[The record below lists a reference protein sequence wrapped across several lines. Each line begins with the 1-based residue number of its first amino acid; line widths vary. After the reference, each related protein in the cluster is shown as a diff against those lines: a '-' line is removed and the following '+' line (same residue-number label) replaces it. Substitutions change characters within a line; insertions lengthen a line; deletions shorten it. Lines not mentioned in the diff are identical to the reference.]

1 MGVKLVSVEVRD
13 NDIQKALKIF
23 KKRVEASGH
32 IKELKA
38 RRYYKKP
45 SVVKRENKNKV
56 LYSREWEKRIE
67 REREM
72 KAK

>member
-32 IKELKA
+32 IKELKE

-45 SVVKRENKNKV
+45 SVIKRENKNKV
-56 LYSREWEKRIE
+56 LYSREWEKKIE
-67 REREM
+67 REREI
-72 KAK
+72 KTK

>member
-1 MGVKLVSVEVRD
+1 MGIVLASVEVRD

-23 KKRVEASGH
+23 KKRVEQSGH
-32 IKELKA
+32 IKELKD

-56 LYSREWEKRIE
+56 LYSREWDKRIE

>member
-1 MGVKLVSVEVRD
+1 MGITLVSVEVRD

-23 KKRVEASGH
+23 KKRVEQSGH
-32 IKELKA
+32 IKELKE
-38 RRYYKKP
+38 RRYYKKK

-56 LYSREWEKRIE
+56 LYSREWDKRIE